1 MNETN
6 QPNGEPEVE
15 IISSSPENFSA
26 TETETPAKESEGTS
40 PEEMS
45 EGGTEA
51 SEDWKARYDESRE
64 KMLWLAAEFD
74 NYKKRVLKE
83 RDEHLK
89 FANSSILKEFLAV
102 ADNLERAI
110 GAMPPGEV
118 TGAAGSLKQGVELTL
133 RAFQS
138 VLQKHGVTRI
148 MAKGE
153 KFNPRMHE
161 VMFEEKTDQA
171 PDDTVLEELQ
181 PGYLLHER
189 VLRPTLVKIARNPQ
203 IS

>member
-1 MNETN
+1 MSETN
-6 QPNGEPEVE
+6 QPSGEPEVE
-15 IISSSPENFSA
+15 IISSSPEIFSGA
-26 TETETPAKESEGTS
+26 DPTASAKGSEN
-40 PEEMS
+40 PLPKEAC
-45 EGGTEA
+45 EGAVDA

-102 ADNLERAI
+102 ADNLERAL

-118 TGAAGSLKQGVELTL
+118 TGAAGSLKQGVDLTL
-133 RAFQS
+133 RSFQS

-148 MAKGE
+148 AAKGE

-203 IS
+203 AS

>member
-1 MNETN
+1 MSETN
-6 QPNGEPEVE
+6 QPSGEPEVE
-15 IISSSPENFSA
+15 IISSSPESFSGA
-26 TETETPAKESEGTS
+26 EAGAPAKGLEGEAPKEAS
-40 PEEMS
+40 D
-45 EGGTEA
+45 GAVDA

-102 ADNLERAI
+102 ADNLERAL

-118 TGAAGSLKQGVELTL
+118 TGAAGSLKQGVDLTL
-133 RAFQS
+133 RSFQS

-148 MAKGE
+148 AAKGE

-203 IS
+203 AS

>member
-1 MNETN
+1 MSETN
-6 QPNGEPEVE
+6 QPSGEPEVE
-15 IISSSPENFSA
+15 ILSSSPENFSGA
-26 TETETPAKESEGTS
+26 ETAAPAKGSEGEPPKES
-40 PEEMS
+40 S
-45 EGGTEA
+45 EGIVDA
-51 SEDWKARYDESRE
+51 SEDWKARYEESRE

-74 NYKKRVLKE
+74 NYKKRALKE

-102 ADNLERAI
+102 ADNLERAL

-118 TGAAGSLKQGVELTL
+118 TGAAGSLKQGVDLTL

-148 MAKGE
+148 VAKGE

-161 VMFEEKTDQA
+161 VMFEEQTDQV

-189 VLRPTLVKIARNPQ
+189 VLRPTLVKIARNSQP
-203 IS
+203 S